1 MLTSSNF
8 ISSITEPKVLPAHT
22 VRSAATN
29 QIAQRYDSVSI
40 SGRSGSKDPSFMG
53 MVSRIAQEVRTST
66 TTADI
71 RQLRQAVQSGSY
83 APDPCEIARKMLF
96 LGEA

>member
-1 MLTSSNF
+1 
-8 ISSITEPKVLPAHT
+8 
-22 VRSAATN
+22 
-29 QIAQRYDSVSI
+29 
-40 SGRSGSKDPSFMG
+40 MG